1 MLGPVKKNTLYLVTI
16 CDLSKKITCSSI
28 ILGLPPKADYWKYFN
43 VVGVVAYCLIAEC
56 KQPNV
61 SLGALPKPGDKKRIV
76 LTFALKLF
84 FRYLTAP
91 ATSTAVERLFSAAG
105 LILDAKRS
113 KLDPSWVDHILF
125 LREAFLLGNCKL
137 EWE

>member
-28 ILGLPPKADYWKYFN
+28 ILGMPPKADYWKYFN

-61 SLGALPKPGDKKRIV
+61 SLGALPKPGEKK
-76 LTFALKLF
+76 
-84 FRYLTAP
+84 
-91 ATSTAVERLFSAAG
+91 SVEDLVDSVLFSELQDVECLAWWEKMEPSLVAKGPAG
-105 LILDAKRS
+105 VALVSLAKR
-113 KLDPSWVDHILF
+113 
-125 LREAFLLGNCKL
+125 
-137 EWE
+137 

>member
-1 MLGPVKKNTLYLVTI
+1 MVGKDGAFFSCERLCWCCFGGLGEEVKFWLILVPTI
-16 CDLSKKITCSSI
+16 NC
-28 ILGLPPKADYWKYFN
+28 
-43 VVGVVAYCLIAEC
+43 
-56 KQPNV
+56 
-61 SLGALPKPGDKKRIV
+61 PGS
-76 LTFALKLF
+76 LTFALRLM

-125 LREAFLLGNCKL
+125 LREAFLLGTCKL

>member
-1 MLGPVKKNTLYLVTI
+1 MKFSEKGAGGGVKGRSEIFRKFI
-16 CDLSKKITCSSI
+16 RIRGD
-28 ILGLPPKADYWKYFN
+28 GLP
-43 VVGVVAYCLIAEC
+43 L
-56 KQPNV
+56 
-61 SLGALPKPGDKKRIV
+61 L
-76 LTFALKLF
+76 LTVALKRM

-105 LILDAKRS
+105 LILDARRS

-125 LREAFLLGNCKL
+125 LREAFLLGTCKL